1 MSYYGNNFTRV
12 VNSDAQTSTLLE
24 GVAGAL
30 LNINSSPGYTG
41 FTPIKPADDI
51 TLDVN
56 TLNAIAAS
64 KTILLDGTALS
75 GANRK
80 LNLGLDTEDNAKS
93 LIKIFG
99 LDVDPNPK
107 LIKTAKIG
115 AANAAFKIT
124 LGTTGGTTF
133 TYVSFTTNGA
143 TNAVALDIA
152 DASATKSG
160 YLSVELGSTANSIV
174 FDVVQ
179 KQTA

>member
-1 MSYYGNNFTRV
+1 MYYGNNFTRV

-41 FTPIKPADDI
+41 FTPIKPTDDI

-64 KTILLDGTALS
+64 KTILLDGTTL
-75 GANRK
+75 GAARK

-124 LGTTGGTTF
+124 LGSTGGTTF
-133 TYVSFTTNGA
+133 KYVSFTTNGA